1 MRRSTLLLVILTV
14 LVGVVAAPISAQDS
28 STEVAATNS
37 APAFDPTVCADHT
50 DGSELDAACA
60 AMIDA
65 YPTPPNVTAIEQDR
79 YTLDSYS
86 FWRVGP
92 DAIPTFD
99 APNTDPTGEIPAGFN
114 FVNAIDLSVDGWL
127 QIEGGR
133 WIRRDDATYSQAS
146 YFTGETLSNLDYP
159 FAFILDKS
167 RIFVSLFPGGP
178 RSQANGRWLKRYELV
193 NIFATATDS
202 DGWHWY
208 MIGPNQWVEQRFV
221 AKVQQIKRPEGVSG
235 RWVAVD
241 LYEQTLVAYEDD
253 TPVFATLISSGLPTH
268 ETPEGLFNVWAS
280 LPRDAMAGAT
290 GAPSAYALQ
299 SVPWVMYFNG
309 GISLHGTYW
318 HDLFGYRQSHG
329 CVNLSISDAKWLFDW
344 FHAGLPEG
352 QTEITNQV
360 YVYSSGTYGVTAT
373 GI

>member
-1 MRRSTLLLVILTV
+1 MRRLLPLFV
-14 LVGVVAAPISAQDS
+14 LAVLIFALPASAQDA
-28 STEVAATNS
+28 AATE
-37 APAFDPTVCADHT
+37 AADGLPYDPTVCADFN
-50 DGSELDAACA
+50 DGGALGDACL
-60 AMIDA
+60 AMIAA
-65 YPTPPNVTAIEQDR
+65 YPTPPEITPVEQDR
-79 YTLDSYS
+79 YTLDTYS

-92 DAIPTFD
+92 DPTPTFD
-99 APNTDPTGEIPAGFN
+99 APGGGQNGEIPQGFN
-114 FVNAIDLSVDGWL
+114 FVRAIDLSVDGWI
-127 QIEGGR
+127 QIEGGK
-133 WIRRDDATYSQAS
+133 WIQQDVARFSQPS
-146 YFTGETLSNLDYP
+146 YFTGVTLDDGLEYP
-159 FAFILDKS
+159 FAFVLDLS
-167 RIFVSLFPGGP
+167 RIYVSAYPGGP
-178 RSQANGRWLKRYELV
+178 RSQDTGRWLKRYEPV
-193 NIFATATDS
+193 NIFATATDA

-221 AKVQQIKRPEGVSG
+221 AKIQKIERPEGVSG

-280 LPRDAMAGAT
+280 LPNDGMSGAT

-329 CVNLSISDAKWLFDW
+329 CVNLTISDAKWLFYW
-344 FHAGLPEG
+344 FHNGDLN
-352 QTEITNQV
+352 TEITNPV
-360 YVYSSGTYGVTAT
+360 YVYSSGEYGVTAT

>member
-1 MRRSTLLLVILTV
+1 MRRIVLLFLLVFALSIALP
-14 LVGVVAAPISAQDS
+14 ASAQDA
-28 STEVAATNS
+28 EAT
-37 APAFDPTVCADHT
+37 PIVVDGVTYDPTVCAEFT
-50 DGSELDAACA
+50 DGGELSDACQQ
-60 AMIDA
+60 MIA
-65 YPTPPNVTAIEQDR
+65 TYPTPPEITPIEQDR
-79 YTLDSYS
+79 FTLTTYS

-92 DAIPTFD
+92 EPTPTFD
-99 APNTDPTGEIPAGFN
+99 APDGSPAAEIPQGFN
-114 FVNAIDLSVDGWL
+114 FIRAVDLSVDGWI

-133 WIRRDDATYSQAS
+133 WIRESDARWSQPS
-146 YFTGETLSNLDYP
+146 YFTGVTISDGLEYP
-159 FAFILDKS
+159 FAFVLDLS
-167 RIFVSLFPGGP
+167 RIYVSAYPGGP
-178 RSQANGRWLKRYELV
+178 RSQDTGRWIKRYEPV
-193 NIFATATDS
+193 NIFATATDA

-221 AKVQQIKRPEGVSG
+221 AKIQKIERPEGVSG

-253 TPVFATLISSGLPTH
+253 TPVYATLISSGLPTH

-280 LPRDAMAGAT
+280 LPADGMSGAT

-329 CVNLSISDAKWLFDW
+329 CVNLTISDAKWVYNW
-344 FHAGLPEG
+344 FHDGDL
-352 QTEITNQV
+352 TNEIDNPV
-360 YVYSSGTYGVTAT
+360 YVYSSGEYGVTAT

>member
-1 MRRSTLLLVILTV
+1 MRRILPLLLLFALTLLCL
-14 LVGVVAAPISAQDS
+14 AAP
-28 STEVAATNS
+28 AAAADN
-37 APAFDPTVCADHT
+37 PPFDPTVCYQFT
-50 DGSELDAACA
+50 DGGPLSEQCQQ
-60 AMIDA
+60 MIAA
-65 YPTPPNVTAIEQDR
+65 YPRPPVGATEQDKV
-79 YTLDSYS
+79 TLDSFS

-92 DAIPTFD
+92 DPVPEFD
-99 APNTDPTGEIPAGFN
+99 APGGNQISEIPQGFN
-114 FVNAIDLSVDGWL
+114 FVSAIDLSNPDWIE
-127 QIEGGR
+127 IEGGKWLR
-133 WIRRDDATYSQAS
+133 KSDTKFVQPSF
-146 YFTGETLSNLDYP
+146 FTGVTISNSLEYP
-159 FAFILDKS
+159 FAFVLDKS
-167 RIFVSLFPGGP
+167 RIFVSAYPGGP

-193 NIFATATDS
+193 NIFATATDK

-221 AKVQQIKRPEGVSG
+221 SVVKKIDRPEGVSG

-253 TPVFATLISSGLPTH
+253 TPVFATLVSTGLPHH
-268 ETPEGLFNVWAS
+268 ETNTGLFHVWANVTS
-280 LPRDAMAGAT
+280 DPMSGAT

-299 SVPWVMYFNG
+299 RVPWVMYFDG

-329 CVNLSISDAKWLFDW
+329 CVNLTISDAHWLYEW
-344 FHAGLPEG
+344 FHNGADDVAQLNNP
-352 QTEITNQV
+352 V